1 MTVHISFSG
10 DYSKLITPETT
21 QKITTISEQMNAR
34 TSAGAEFLGW
44 KNWPSEIDSELV
56 ARLQQTA
63 EKIQKQADVLVVIG
77 IGGSYLGAKAV
88 LEALRQPFKTN
99 EKVEIIFAG
108 HLVSGAYLKNLM
120 NYLDSKEVA
129 VNVIS
134 KSGKTTEPAI
144 AFRFLQDYME
154 KRYGAEAAERIYV
167 TTDAEKGALLDVAKE
182 KEYARFVVPDNI
194 GGRYSVFTSVGL
206 LPIAAAGYSI
216 QNLLAGAKRAEEE
229 LAEVSLETNPAIQY
243 AVIRNHLYASGYPVE
258 ISAIFEER
266 LKFIQEWWKQ
276 LFGES
281 EGKEGKGI
289 FPASVVYSTDLHSLG
304 QYVQDGKRMLFET
317 FLKVASVEE
326 DITMQLADNDSDE
339 LNYLAGKT
347 LHEVN
352 DAVQQATAEAHL
364 SGGVP
369 LVTLEIPDFSE
380 DTLGYLLYFYMISC
394 AYSAYLLEINP
405 FDQPGVEEYK
415 VNMFRL
421 LNKPGF

>member
-34 TSAGAEFLGW
+34 TSAGADFLGW
-44 KNWPSEIDSELV
+44 KNWPSEIDSKLV
-56 ARLQQTA
+56 TRLQQTA

-77 IGGSYLGAKAV
+77 IGGSYLGAKAL

-120 NYLDSKEVA
+120 TYLDSKEVA

-154 KRYGAEAAERIYV
+154 KRYGAEAADRIYV

-182 KEYARFVVPDNI
+182 KDYARFVVPDDI

-216 QNLLAGAKRAEEE
+216 EALLAGAKRAEEE
-229 LAEVSLETNPAIQY
+229 LAEVNLETNPAIQY
-243 AVIRNHLYASGYPVE
+243 AVIRYHLYESGYPVE

-289 FPASVVYSTDLHSLG
+289 FPASVVYSTDLHSMG

-317 FLKVASVEE
+317 FLKVSSVEE
-326 DITMQLADNDSDE
+326 DITMQLAENDSDE

-394 AYSAYLLEINP
+394 AYSAYLLDINP

>member
-1 MTVHISFSG
+1 MTVNVSFSG
-10 DYSKLITPETT
+10 NYQELVSQEVTERL
-21 QKITTISEQMNAR
+21 QTIANQMNDGTA
-34 TSAGAEFLGW
+34 AGSDFLGW
-44 KNWPSEIDSELV
+44 KNWPSTIGAELV
-56 ARLQQTA
+56 SRIQQTA
-63 EKIQKQADVLVVIG
+63 QKIQQQADVLVVIG

-88 LEALRQPFKTN
+88 LEALREPFKSATG
-99 EKVEIIFAG
+99 VEIIFAG

-120 NYLDSKEVA
+120 TYLDGKEVA

-154 KRYGAEAAERIYV
+154 KRYGQEAAERIYV
-167 TTDAEKGALLDVAKE
+167 TTDAEKGALLDVAKD
-182 KEYARFVVPDNI
+182 KGYARFVVPDDI

-216 QNLLAGAKRAEEE
+216 DALLSGAKRAEQE
-229 LAEVSLETNPAIQY
+229 LAVFNTETNPAIQY
-243 AVIRNHLYASGYPVE
+243 AILRDHLYRAGYPVE
-258 ISAIFEER
+258 IMAVFEER
-266 LKFIQEWWKQ
+266 LTFVQEWWKQ

-289 FPASVVYSTDLHSLG
+289 FPASVLYSTDLHSLG

-317 FLKVASVEE
+317 FVNVESVEDDLE
-326 DITMQLADNDSDE
+326 MQEAANDSDE
-339 LNYLAGKT
+339 LNYLAGKS

-352 DAVQQATAEAHL
+352 GAVQQATAEAHL

-369 LVTLEIPDFSE
+369 LITLSIPALNE
-380 DTLGYLLYFYMISC
+380 DTIGYLLYFYMISC
-394 AYSAYLLEINP
+394 AYSAYMLNINP

-421 LNKPGF
+421 LNKPGY

>member
-1 MTVHISFSG
+1 MTVQVSFSG
-10 DYSKLITPETT
+10 DYRSLVTPETS
-21 QKITTISEQMNAR
+21 QKINAISEAMNAR

-44 KNWPSEIDSELV
+44 KNWPSEIDSQLV
-56 ARLQQTA
+56 ERIQKTA
-63 EKIQKQADVLVVIG
+63 EKIQQQADVLVVIG

-88 LEALRQPFKTN
+88 LEALRQPFQVT

-108 HLVSGAYLKNLM
+108 HLVSGAYLKNLLT
-120 NYLDSKEVA
+120 YLDTKEVA

-144 AFRFLQDYME
+144 AFRFIQDYME
-154 KRYGAEAAERIYV
+154 KRYGQEAAERIYV

-182 KEYARFVVPDNI
+182 KDYARFVVPDDI
-194 GGRYSVFTSVGL
+194 GGRYSVLTSVGL
-206 LPIAAAGYSI
+206 LPIAAAGHSI
-216 QNLLAGAKRAEEE
+216 DHLLAGAKRAEGE
-229 LAEVSLETNPAIQY
+229 LATVDLEENPAIQY
-243 AVIRNHLYASGYPVE
+243 ALVRDHLYSTGYPVE

-266 LKFIQEWWKQ
+266 LKFVQEWWKQ
-276 LFGES
+276 LVGES
-281 EGKEGKGI
+281 EGKQGKGI
-289 FPASVVYSTDLHSLG
+289 FPASVQYSTDLHSLG

-317 FLKVASVEE
+317 FLKVASVED
-326 DITMQLADNDSDE
+326 DITMQLAENDSDE

-347 LHEVN
+347 LHTVN

-369 LVTLEIPDFSE
+369 LVTLEIPDLSE
-380 DTLGYLLYFYMISC
+380 DTIGYLLYFYMISC

>member
-1 MTVHISFSG
+1 MTISVSYSG
-10 DYSKLITPETT
+10 KYTELLSTELTSKL
-21 QKITTISEQMNAR
+21 QSISEAMDNR
-34 TSAGAEFLGW
+34 TSAGADFLGW
-44 KNWPSEIDSELV
+44 KNWPSTIDPKLV
-56 ARLQQTA
+56 TRIEETA
-63 EKIQKQADVLVVIG
+63 KKIQGQAEVLVVIG
-77 IGGSYLGAKAV
+77 IGGSYLGAKAI
-88 LEALRQPFKTN
+88 LEALREPFKQN
-99 EKVEIIFAG
+99 EKIEIIFAG

-120 NYLDSKEVA
+120 AYLDTKEVA

-167 TTDAEKGALLDVAKE
+167 TTDESKGALLDVAKD
-182 KEYARFVVPDNI
+182 KGYARFVVPDDI

-206 LPIAAAGYSI
+206 LPIAAAGFSI
-216 QNLLAGAKRAEEE
+216 QSLLDGAKRAETE
-229 LAEVSLETNPAIQY
+229 LVPVDAESNPAIQY
-243 AVIRNHLYASGYPVE
+243 AIIRDHLYHAGYPVE
-258 ISAIFEER
+258 IMAVFEER
-266 LKFIQEWWKQ
+266 LTFVQEWWKQ

-289 FPASVVYSTDLHSLG
+289 FPASVLYSTDLHSMG
-304 QYVQDGKRMLFET
+304 QYIQDGKRMVFET
-317 FLKVASVEE
+317 FLKVDSVEE
-326 DITMQLADNDSDE
+326 DLTMQEAENDSDE
-339 LNYLAGKT
+339 LNYLAGKS

-352 DAVQQATAEAHL
+352 SAVQQATAEAHL

-369 LVTLEIPDFSE
+369 LVTLSIPAINE
-380 DTLGYLLYFYMISC
+380 DTMGYLLYFYMLSC

-421 LNKPGF
+421 LNKPGY

>member
-1 MTVHISFSG
+1 MTIHVNFSG
-10 DYSKLITPETT
+10 QYDTLVTPELTDKLSAIQT
-21 QKITTISEQMNAR
+21 AMNTGTA
-34 TSAGAEFLGW
+34 AGSDFLGW
-44 KNWPSEIDSELV
+44 KNWPTDMDADLISRI
-56 ARLQQTA
+56 QTTA
-63 EKIQKQADVLVVIG
+63 DKIQQQADVLVVIG
-77 IGGSYLGAKAV
+77 IGGSYLGSKAV
-88 LEALRQPFKTN
+88 LEALRKPFQST

-120 NYLDSKEVA
+120 TYLDSKRVA

-167 TTDAEKGALLDVAKE
+167 TTDAEKGALLDVAKD
-182 KEYARFVVPDNI
+182 KGYDRFVVPDDI

-206 LPIAAAGYSI
+206 LPIAAAGFSI
-216 QNLLAGAKRAEEE
+216 DALMAGAKRAQLE
-229 LAEVSLETNPAIQY
+229 LADMNVETNPAVQY
-243 AVIRNHLYASGYPVE
+243 AIIRDHLYSSGYPVE
-258 ISAIFEER
+258 IMAVFEDR
-266 LKFIQEWWKQ
+266 LTFVQEWWKQ

-281 EGKEGKGI
+281 EGKQGKGI
-289 FPASVVYSTDLHSLG
+289 FPASVLYSTDLHSMG
-304 QYVQDGKRMLFET
+304 QYIQDGKRMLFET
-317 FLKVASVEE
+317 FLKVASVE
-326 DITMQLADNDSDE
+326 DDLTMQLADNDSDE
-339 LNYLAGKT
+339 LNYLAGKS

-369 LVTLEIPDFSE
+369 LVTLTIPEISE
-380 DTLGYLLYFYMISC
+380 DAIGYLLYFYMISC

-421 LNKPGF
+421 LNKPGY